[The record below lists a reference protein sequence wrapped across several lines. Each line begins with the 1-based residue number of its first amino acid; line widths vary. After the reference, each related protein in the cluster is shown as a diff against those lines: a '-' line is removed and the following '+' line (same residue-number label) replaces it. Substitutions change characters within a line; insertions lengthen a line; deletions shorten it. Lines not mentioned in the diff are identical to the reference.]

1 MGAVCSSP
9 VDVIKTRFMNQVSN
23 EAGQTYKS
31 ATECG
36 IKVFKTEGL
45 GAFYKGF
52 LSYFLRIGP
61 WNVFFFMAY
70 EQYKEAVLPL
80 AVSL

>member
-1 MGAVCSSP
+1 M
-9 VDVIKTRFMNQVSN
+9 Q
-23 EAGQTYKS
+23 
-31 ATECG
+31 
-36 IKVFKTEGL
+36 TEGF

-70 EQYKEAVLPL
+70 EQYKATALPRL
-80 AVSL
+80 VTLDWDENIKMQSIKEVKDILCTCAISLFLYFTREK

>member
-9 VDVIKTRFMNQVSN
+9 VDVIKTRFMNQVST
-23 EAGQTYKS
+23 EGALAYKS

-36 IKVFKTEGL
+36 LKVLKTEGF

-70 EQYKEAVLPL
+70 E
-80 AVSL
+80 